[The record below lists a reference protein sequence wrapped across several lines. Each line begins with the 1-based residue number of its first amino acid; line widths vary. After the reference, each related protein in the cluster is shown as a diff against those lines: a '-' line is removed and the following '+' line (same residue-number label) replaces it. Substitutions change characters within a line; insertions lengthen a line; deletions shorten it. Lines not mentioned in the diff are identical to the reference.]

1 MSRWVVKKLCI
12 PVLHLQWVPKAMNML
27 KTGWDF
33 VWLSFAGW
41 VRSSVLPWQPWIISL
56 RTWARSSECV
66 WWLMDG
72 SMPWYSWMNMELNL
86 NMQILRHD
94 LCDLGWLKIHG
105 ISRDVRLLWSK
116 LRTTCSEFHAPHLRG
131 QYRRTQTAKCYRLL
145 HRYKTRV
152 YTETPAVSD
161 TREESQ
167 SSCLK
172 RNSSTAIIS
181 PKPKPFQ
188 KRESLLTSA
197 HHHILSRNQQSQ
209 QAVNGPAVTGMGRF
223 AGSKTTP
230 NKVFCD
236 FGVAWAEWAHALP
249 KKLSNT
255 VIRDVVFPVFPH

>member
-1 MSRWVVKKLCI
+1 MRPGMTQDSWHITGCEVVVIQAQNNLFRI
-12 PVLHLQWVPKAMNML
+12 PCAA
-27 KTGWDF
+27 
-33 VWLSFAGW
+33 FA
-41 VRSSVLPWQPWIISL
+41 
-56 RTWARSSECV
+56 
-66 WWLMDG
+66 
-72 SMPWYSWMNMELNL
+72 
-86 NMQILRHD
+86 
-94 LCDLGWLKIHG
+94 
-105 ISRDVRLLWSK
+105 WSIQK
-116 LRTTCSEFHAPHLRG
+116 NSNS
-131 QYRRTQTAKCYRLL
+131 KCYRLL

-188 KRESLLTSA
+188 KRKSLLTNA